1 MNIHPSVEK
10 AVAVAW
16 RLGLAMLLT
25 TVYPALADPGAGRES
40 EDHPGDIIGWKPP
53 RPGAVA
59 ELPGSETRFRLAPGD
74 KMTVVAKFRRAT
86 TAKGDS
92 WIVSTPGW
100 GFGVR
105 EDGCLTFN
113 ITGRGHRK
121 TVPEKVPEVAP
132 LHVPKTAPWPPEAKA
147 RTGRVPDR
155 DWTTVAWAV
164 NTTDAWGDTFR
175 FYIDGAAQPADQGWA
190 PLAAPPGEGAIRCGS
205 PGLELAWIRI
215 YERQLRAAE
224 ITELANGETGLL
236 EPRSAAAG
244 PLPAPDP
251 PHERRIFAHR
261 MIGFGPSFAGN
272 PDPNNLASGA
282 GGFLFPV
289 KRPEGPDVPGWCRE
303 GHIGALHGPFASQ
316 VEEFKWE
323 IGQALEGGVAGF
335 VLDTCGGTHEL
346 GIPDNMVRAAEEIG
360 GGFQVGLCLD
370 FAAGTIESKEE
381 TVKAWLARHRDSP
394 ALFRLRGLPA
404 FATYGSGYMP
414 PERVEREFKQLRD
427 AAGDPI
433 YLLVDLT
440 EFPNVDPNDQEAK
453 ARAYAALADGVTCFF
468 SRRGHERN
476 EAAFAVL
483 ARVAH
488 ELGKDWVISP
498 WPNYYTPGRTRNM
511 ENIGADNSRYWDRM
525 WRMARETRADHV
537 MLTTWNDIN
546 EETTVM
552 PGLRRHFTFLDL
564 LGNYYGPWYRTGAE
578 PKPAGDQVYVFYRPY
593 RTDAKPPLVAGPHAP
608 GSASQNVIEVRAF
621 LVQSG
626 RLVLEGIG
634 ERDAPAGMSSF
645 EFESRPGPVRVRL
658 ERDEQTVLAFQAP
671 EWITDRPW
679 RQDFAIRGFSS
690 EEAEH
695 WKKWFP
701 GREPNFMSEYGDAD
715 GNGLANSF
723 ERYYFGKWCGVDPR
737 ADPDGDGNTNLQEFL
752 DGTDPRNPPVTYP
765 ATHVW
770 NIAGDFKADNETYPV
785 LDAKGQPTWEYE
797 FARGG
802 NAATFAPARVL
813 VPKIPAWLESGNS
826 WQFGV
831 GLPKDGSLCY
841 FGEGDSSSSTV
852 WTSPVSGTV
861 RVTVDP
867 AADES
872 ATPVTLTLARVGAD
886 TPLWQS
892 AVASREKSPGFA
904 QEITVSRGDRLR
916 LSATGKAGAAAW
928 RVRLHWS
935 ITPHDEPAT
944 QPAPANRLE

>member
-1 MNIHPSVEK
+1 MNIYLSVESV
-10 AVAVAW
+10 VAVAW
-16 RLGLAMLLT
+16 RFGLAMLLT
-25 TVYPALADPGAGRES
+25 TVSPALADPGDRRES
-40 EDHPGDIIGWKPP
+40 ENHPGDIIDWKPP
-53 RPGAVA
+53 SPGAVA
-59 ELPGSETRFRLAPGD
+59 ELPGSENRFRLAPGD
-74 KMTVVAKFRRAT
+74 TMTVVAKFRRAT

-113 ITGRGHRK
+113 ITGQGNRK
-121 TVPEKVPEVAP
+121 TVPEKVPAVAP
-132 LHVPKTAPWPPEAKA
+132 LRLPLTAPWPPTAKPA
-147 RTGRVPDR
+147 SGRIAEGV
-155 DWTTVAWAV
+155 WTTVAWAV
-164 NTTDAWGDTFR
+164 DTKATSWDAFT
-175 FYIDGAAQPADQGWA
+175 FYIDGRAQGADQGWGPVNA
-190 PLAAPPGEGAIRCGS
+190 NPATGPLRCGGPGIELAEVSLYERRLSGNEIAELVHGSAQALGAQKIQPSSKSPAPPSDAKR
-205 PGLELAWIRI
+205 LV
-215 YERQLRAAE
+215 
-224 ITELANGETGLL
+224 
-236 EPRSAAAG
+236 
-244 PLPAPDP
+244 
-251 PHERRIFAHR
+251 FAHR

-272 PDPNNLASGA
+272 PDPSNLASGA

-289 KRPEGPDVPGWCRE
+289 KKPGGPNVPGWCRE
-303 GHIGALHGPFASQ
+303 GHIGALHAPFASQ

-346 GIPDNMVRAAEEIG
+346 GIPDNMVKAAAEIG
-360 GGFQVGLCLD
+360 GFQIGLCLD
-370 FAAGTIESKEE
+370 FAYGPIESKVE

-394 ALFRLRGLPA
+394 ALFRLKGLPA

-427 AAGDPI
+427 AAGEPI

-440 EFPNVDPNDQEAK
+440 EFPNLDPKDQEVK
-453 ARAYAALADGVTCFF
+453 ARAYAVLAEGVTCFF
-468 SRRGHERN
+468 SRKGHERN
-476 EAAFAVL
+476 SAAFAVL

-498 WPNYYTPGRTRNM
+498 WPNYYTPGRTGNM

-525 WRMARETRADHV
+525 WQMARETQADHV

-546 EETTVM
+546 EETTIM
-552 PGLRRHFTFLDL
+552 PGLRRHFSFLDL
-564 LGNYYGPWYRTGAE
+564 LGSYYGPWFRTGVE
-578 PKPAGDQVYVFYRPY
+578 PEPPRDQVYVFYRPY
-593 RTDAKPPLVAGPHAP
+593 RTDAKPPQVAGPRAP

-621 LVQSG
+621 LVQPG

-634 ERDAPAGMSSF
+634 ERDAPSGMSSF
-645 EFESRPGPVRVRL
+645 DFESRPGPVRVRL
-658 ERDEQTVLAFQAP
+658 ERGERTALAFQAP

-695 WKKWFP
+695 WEKWFP
-701 GREPNFMSEYGDAD
+701 GREPHFMSEYGDAD
-715 GNGLANSF
+715 GNGLPNWF
-723 ERYYFGKWCGVDPR
+723 GRYYFGRWTGVDPH

-770 NIAGDFKADNETYPV
+770 NPAGDFKADNETYPV
-785 LDAKGQPTWEYE
+785 LDAKRQPTWEYE
-797 FARGG
+797 FARGSD
-802 NAATFAPARVL
+802 AATFAPAGPL
-813 VPKIPAWLESGNS
+813 APQIPAWLEKAST
-826 WQFGV
+826 WEFGV
-831 GLPKDGSLCY
+831 GRPKDDSLTY
-841 FGEGDSSSSTV
+841 FGVGDSSSSTV

-861 RVTVDP
+861 RVTVEP
-867 AADES
+867 AAAES
-872 ATPVTLTLARVGAD
+872 ATPVTLTLARVDAD

-892 AVASREKSPGFA
+892 DFTPREKSPGFA
-904 QEITVSRGDRLR
+904 QEISVSRGDRLR

-935 ITPHDEPAT
+935 ITLHDEPTT
-944 QPAPANRLE
+944 QPAPADRSE